1 MDIPFEA
8 VLRFLQSI
16 CEVGW
21 ADYWDTDAGTTPNF
35 CLFFSGIGRYSYQGK
50 EQKAGTKEETQ
61 KKWSV
66 LNNVKR
72 VRVT

>member
-1 MDIPFEA
+1 
-8 VLRFLQSI
+8 
-16 CEVGW
+16 
-21 ADYWDTDAGTTPNF
+21 
-35 CLFFSGIGRYSYQGK
+35 LFFSGIGRYSYQGK